1 MISILLLGLLL
12 GMKHAIEADHV
23 AALATL
29 ATRSQSL
36 AQTVKLGAVWGLGH
50 TLTLLLFGG
59 LVLALD
65 LVMPERLA
73 QALEFAVGIMLVLL
87 GLDVLRRIARERVHF
102 HIHRHADTGVHLHA
116 HSHAGDTAPHNPQHH
131 EHGHPR
137 ELRVRALLVGM
148 MHGMAGSAALILLTL
163 ETVVSPGVGLLYIAL
178 FGLGSILGMALLSVV
193 IAIPLRYSE
202 SGLTLAHNTAGDF
215 GRVGHNCHRR
225 SDDLRD
231 RRRSGLSPLKEYR
244 KRGLRQ
250 AA

>member
-1 MISILLLGLLL
+1 MIGILLLGLLL
-12 GMKHAIEADHV
+12 GMKHAFEADHV

-36 AQTVKLGAVWGLGH
+36 AQTVKLGAAWGLGH

-73 QALEFAVGIMLVLL
+73 RGLEFAVGIMLLLL
-87 GLDVLRRIARERVHF
+87 GLDVLRRVTRERVHF
-102 HIHRHADTGVHLHA
+102 HIHRHAASIVHLHA
-116 HSHAGDTAPHNPQHH
+116 HSHAGDTMPHDPEHH
-131 EHGHPR
+131 AHGHPR
-137 ELRVRALLVGM
+137 ALRVRALLVGM

-163 ETVVSPGVGLLYIAL
+163 ETVVSPGVGLLYIVL

-202 SGLTLAHNTAGDF
+202 SGLTLAHNTLVIV
-215 GRVGHNCHRR
+215 VG
-225 SDDLRD
+225 LVTVAL
-231 RRRSGLSPLKEYR
+231 GGAMIYEIGAVQGFLL
-244 KRGLRQ
+244 
-250 AA
+250 

>member
-87 GLDVLRRIARERVHF
+87 GLDVLRRISRERVHF
-102 HIHRHADTGVHLHA
+102 HIHRHAERSSTCTRILMPVTRRHTIRNIMNTDIPERCA
-116 HSHAGDTAPHNPQHH
+116 CAPC
-131 EHGHPR
+131 
-137 ELRVRALLVGM
+137 
-148 MHGMAGSAALILLTL
+148 S
-163 ETVVSPGVGLLYIAL
+163 
-178 FGLGSILGMALLSVV
+178 
-193 IAIPLRYSE
+193 
-202 SGLTLAHNTAGDF
+202 SG
-215 GRVGHNCHRR
+215 
-225 SDDLRD
+225 
-231 RRRSGLSPLKEYR
+231 
-244 KRGLRQ
+244 
-250 AA
+250 

>member
-1 MISILLLGLLL
+1 VIGILLLGLLL
-12 GMKHAIEADHV
+12 GMKHAFEADHV

-36 AQTVKLGAVWGLGH
+36 AQTVKLGAAWGFGH

-87 GLDVLRRIARERVHF
+87 GLDVLRRVTRERVHF
-102 HIHRHADTGVHLHA
+102 HIHRHAERIVHLHA
-116 HSHAGDTAPHNPQHH
+116 HSHAGDTMPHNPEHH
-131 EHGHPR
+131 EHSHPR
-137 ELRVRALLVGM
+137 ALRVRALLVGM

-163 ETVVSPGVGLLYIAL
+163 ETVVSLRVGLLYIAL

-202 SGLTLAHNTAGDF
+202 SGLTLAHNTLVIV
-215 GRVGHNCHRR
+215 VG
-225 SDDLRD
+225 LVTVVL
-231 RRRSGLSPLKEYR
+231 GGAMIYEIGAVQGFLL
-244 KRGLRQ
+244 
-250 AA
+250 

>member
-50 TLTLLLFGG
+50 TLTLLLFGS

-87 GLDVLRRIARERVHF
+87 GLDVLRRIAGERVHF
-102 HIHRHADTGVHLHA
+102 HIHRHAESIVHLHA
-116 HSHAGDTAPHNPQHH
+116 HSHAGDTAPHNPEHH

-137 ELRVRALLVGM
+137 ALRLRALLVGM

-202 SGLTLAHNTAGDF
+202 SGLTLAHNTLKTL
-215 GRVGHNCHRR
+215 VG
-225 SDDLRD
+225 LATVAL
-231 RRRSGLSPLKEYR
+231 GGAMIYEIGAVQGFIL
-244 KRGLRQ
+244 
-250 AA
+250 